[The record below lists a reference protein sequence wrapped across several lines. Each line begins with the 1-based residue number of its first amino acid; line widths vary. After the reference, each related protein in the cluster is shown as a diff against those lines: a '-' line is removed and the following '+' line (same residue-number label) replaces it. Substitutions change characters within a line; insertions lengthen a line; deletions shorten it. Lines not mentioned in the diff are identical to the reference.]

1 MPLLAGIF
9 PSLSPMNR
17 EYADLG
23 RALYTIRF
31 PAGTA
36 LNSLV

>member
-23 RALYTIRF
+23 RALINRYGLEEIAF
-31 PAGTA
+31 
-36 LNSLV
+36 